1 MVNVSKYNS
10 PLGEMLIVVKDNK
23 LVGLYFLNQKFY
35 LSNIKESIKETN
47 IDPCIIKVKVWLDK
61 YFNKEN
67 PCIKDIDIEFI
78 GSDFRK
84 KVWSYLMNIPYGK
97 TCTYKEIADS
107 LGCHSCQA
115 IGGAVA
121 HNPISI
127 IVPCHRVIGTNNKL
141 VGYAGG
147 LDKKLELLKI
157 EGININT
164 FK

>member
-1 MVNVSKYNS
+1 MVNVSKYYS
-10 PLGEMLIVVKDNK
+10 PLGEILIAVKDNK

-47 IDPCIIKVKVWLDK
+47 IDPCI
-61 YFNKEN
+61 
-67 PCIKDIDIEFI
+67 KDMDIEFI

-97 TCTYKEIADS
+97 TCTYKEIAES